1 MTSSDASMMSL
12 RRRTRQRDELLAVL
26 RESASRSLM
35 LHQTIAGRFGLNPTD
50 IKCLDLARDE
60 PSLTA
65 GRLAELTGMSTSA
78 ITAVLDRLE
87 RRGFVERRRDPAD
100 RRKVIVVATGE
111 HIRRTTEIFARLAEA
126 TATILDDYDEEQLA
140 AFVDIGRR
148 LNAAARDFT
157 ATLSAEF
164 DADRAES

>member
-1 MTSSDASMMSL
+1 MMSE
-12 RRRTRQRDELLAVL
+12 RRRARQREDLLAMM
-26 RESASRSLM
+26 RENASRAVI
-35 LHQTIAGRFGLNPTD
+35 LHQTIAERFGLNSTD

-60 PSLTA
+60 PALTA

-111 HIRRTTEIFARLAEA
+111 HVRRNAEVFARLAAEIGA
-126 TATILDDYDEEQLA
+126 VLDDYDEEQLA
-140 AFVDIGRR
+140 TFLAIGRR
-148 LNAAARDFT
+148 VNAAARAFT
-157 ATLSAEF
+157 GTLTREKDHPDD
-164 DADRAES
+164 DAAGRPRRG

>member
-1 MTSSDASMMSL
+1 MM
-12 RRRTRQRDELLAVL
+12 
-26 RESASRSLM
+26 RENASRAVM
-35 LHQTIAGRFGLNPTD
+35 LHQTIAERFGLNSTD

-60 PSLTA
+60 PALTA

-111 HIRRTTEIFARLAEA
+111 HVRRNAEVFARLAAEIGA
-126 TATILDDYDEEQLA
+126 VLDDYDEEQLA
-140 AFVDIGRR
+140 TFLAIGRR
-148 LNAAARDFT
+148 VNAAARAFT
-157 ATLSAEF
+157 GTLTTEKDHPDD
-164 DADRAES
+164 DAGPP